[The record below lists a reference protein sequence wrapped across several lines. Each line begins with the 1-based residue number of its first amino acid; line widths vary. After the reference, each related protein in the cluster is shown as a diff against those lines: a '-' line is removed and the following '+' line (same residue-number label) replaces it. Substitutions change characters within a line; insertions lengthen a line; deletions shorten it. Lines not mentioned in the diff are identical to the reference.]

1 MIQLRILILVQGI
14 WKVMNNT
21 FFPHFHYGRIL
32 SVPHA
37 VNDSKEVCLESLF
50 VHGEIIHYL

>member
-1 MIQLRILILVQGI
+1 
-14 WKVMNNT
+14 MNNT